1 MNKITNIVILGA
13 GYAGVT
19 AAKILGKKFKKNDSV
34 KITLIDKLPYHTLMT
49 ELHEVAGGRVEPES
63 VQVDLR
69 KIFHRSKVEIVTEEV
84 HKIDVDNQKLHTDFA
99 EYQYDYLIIGTGS
112 EPAYFGVPGVKENG
126 FSLWSMKDALKIRE
140 HIQNMFKKASKE
152 RNAKKRQAMLTFVV
166 AGAGFTGIEL
176 IGELVEW
183 KKKLAK
189 EYNVYESEVRLLVV
203 EAMGRILNILDEKGA
218 KKTEKYLNKK
228 GVEILT
234 NASIVSV
241 SEDSITLKDGSKIP
255 TNTLVWT
262 CGVQGNSF
270 NSNLGLT
277 LNNRGR
283 LIANEYM
290 QALDKENI
298 YVVGDCAFV
307 EEGESKNLPQIVE
320 AAMQTSATAAHNIIA
335 DINNKEKKA
344 FKSNYHGFM
353 VSVGSHYAVANLS
366 GIKLSGFFAML
377 MKHLVNLHYLWG
389 AGGFYLIFKYLNHE
403 FFNIKYRRSFVGGHL
418 SAKSNVLWLVLLRV
432 YIGVL
437 WLLEGL
443 KKLVGDSTWKNAK
456 GLKKLTAG
464 IGEDSWIRK
473 GNVKM
478 PFEWLYKTQESGSA
492 TDAVS
497 SASQTATDAAASA
510 SQTVTD
516 TVTSASQAVTDAAS
530 NSWPEPIIQM
540 PNFYKKIM
548 EIFMPNAEIAI
559 WFQRFV
565 VVAEIGMGLL
575 LIAGLFTWLVSAAS
589 AFMVVNFILSGMA
602 GWDILWYFFGSIAL
616 MAGAGK
622 ALGLDYFVM
631 PWLKGLFT
639 NFWLGKQ
646 KPIYD
651 K

>member
-1 MNKITNIVILGA
+1 MNKTTNIVILGA
-13 GYAGVT
+13 GYAGVH
-19 AAKILGKKFKKNDSV
+19 AAKILGKKFKKSDSV

-69 KIFHRSKVEIVTEEV
+69 KIFHRSKVDIVTEEV
-84 HKIDVDNQKLHTDFA
+84 QKVDVDNQKLVTDFA
-99 EYQYDYLIIGTGS
+99 EYPYDYLILGTGS
-112 EPAYFGVPGVKENG
+112 EPAFFGVPGVKEHG
-126 FSLWSMKDALKIRE
+126 FTLWSMKDAIRIRE
-140 HIQNMFKKASKE
+140 HIQNMFEKASKE

-176 IGELVEW
+176 VGELVEW

-189 EYNVYESEVRLLVV
+189 EYNVYESDVRLLVV
-203 EAMGRILNILDEKGA
+203 EAMDRILNILDEKNA
-218 KKTEKYLNKK
+218 QKTVKYLNKK

-234 NASIVSV
+234 SSPIVGV
-241 SEDSITLKDGSKIP
+241 SEDGITLKDGTNIP

-270 NSNLGLT
+270 NSDLGLS

-283 LIANEYM
+283 LLANEYM
-290 QALDKENI
+290 QSLDKDNI

-307 EEGESKNLPQIVE
+307 EEGESKSLPQIVE
-320 AAMQTSATAAHNIIA
+320 AALQTSETAVHNIIA
-335 DINNKEKKA
+335 DIDNKEKKA

-377 MKHLVNLHYLWG
+377 MKHFVNLHYLWG
-389 AGGFYLIFKYLNHE
+389 VGGFYLIFKYLSHE
-403 FFNIKYRRSFVGGHL
+403 FFNMKDRRSFVGGHL
-418 SAKSNVLWLVLLRV
+418 SAKSNVLWLVCLRV

-443 KKLVGDSTWKNAK
+443 EKLVGETNWEKSK
-456 GLKKLTAG
+456 GLKKLTSG
-464 IGEDSWIRK
+464 IGNDSWIKK

-478 PFEWLYKTQESGSA
+478 PFDWLKPNVGTGAA

-497 SASQTATDAAASA
+497 SASQTVTETAPVVDAVSSA
-510 SQTVTD
+510 SQ
-516 TVTSASQAVTDAAS
+516 SGAGEAAA
-530 NSWPEPIIQM
+530 NAWPDPIMKM

-548 EIFMPNAEIAI
+548 EMFMPNADIAV

-575 LIAGLFTWLVSAAS
+575 LIAGLFTWLASAAS

-602 GWDILWYFFGSIAL
+602 GWDILWYFFGAIAL

-631 PWLKGLFT
+631 PWLKGLFS
-639 NFWLGKQ
+639 NFWVGKQ